1 MISRLA
7 SLFASSHGGALVLG
21 AALLG
26 GCAHGGVDP
35 DFPEGPSAPMPAPT
49 EASRVENIICSI
61 PIESGRMGLDQAMVR
76 FGVPGVSA
84 AAMVG
89 GKVVWA
95 RGWGYA
101 DRERKKPMTP
111 ETILQAASVSKAVS
125 SVAILRMAQAGE
137 LSLDEDVSDSID
149 WEAKWQGRHAKITL
163 RQLLSHSAGLS
174 VHGFNGYARKAS
186 DQLPTTLDV
195 LQGKGN
201 SAPVVLEAPPGART
215 QYSGGG
221 FTVAQAFVEERI
233 ESPFSSAMYEWL
245 IRPFGL
251 RRSTYEQPLS
261 EDKLKFAAHGYR
273 NGKPIGGGFHVYPE
287 EAAAGLWTTPT
298 DLLTLASGLIR
309 AYHGLPAPLS
319 RGMAFMMLTPT
330 SADRRFGIG
339 WVVKQRGDA
348 IEAQHNGGNAGFTSM
363 LIWDT
368 NGNGAAVIVN
378 GEGPIAGALATAIGE
393 EYGWRGGKGH
403 GCAK

>member
-1 MISRLA
+1 VIARLV
-7 SLFASSHGGALVLG
+7 SLALSSPAAFVVG

-35 DFPEGPSAPMPAPT
+35 EFPPGPAAPPVAPS
-49 EASRVENIICSI
+49 EASRIENIICAI
-61 PIESGRMGLDQAMVR
+61 PTDGERMPLDQAMVR

-84 AAMVG
+84 AAMVD

-101 DRERKKPMTP
+101 DRERRTPMTP
-111 ETILQAASVSKAVS
+111 ETILQAASVSKAISAVG
-125 SVAILRMAQAGE
+125 ILRMAQAGE

-174 VHGFNGYARKAS
+174 VHGFNGYPRKLEE
-186 DQLPTTLDV
+186 LPTTLDV
-195 LQGKGN
+195 LEGKGN
-201 SAPVVLEAPPGART
+201 SPRVALEAPPGART

-221 FTVAQAFVEERI
+221 FTVAQAFVEERV
-233 ESPFSSAMYEWL
+233 ESPFSSAMYDWL

-261 EDKLKFAAHGYR
+261 EDKQPLAAHGYR
-273 NGKPIGGGFHVYPE
+273 NGQPVRGGFHVYPE

-298 DLLTLASGLIR
+298 DLLTVASGLVR

-319 RGMAFMMLTPT
+319 KGMAFMMLTPQ

-378 GEGPIAGALATAIGE
+378 GEGPIALGLATSIGE
-393 EYGWRGGKGH
+393 EYGWRSPKGH
-403 GCAK
+403 GCRK